1 MRGRT
6 TQRTD
11 STYVLAWVRDLTRL
25 ELITEAVRAPCGL
38 PGRASE
44 SLRSYRIVLVR
55 HGPCTRAEGWISRR
69 KRARNSGSSACAG
82 WITGRLVQ
90 R

>member
-55 HGPCTRAEGWISRR
+55 HGPCTRAG
-69 KRARNSGSSACAG
+69 GLDLSAEAG
-82 WITGRLVQ
+82 PKLRVLGLRGVDHWLR
-90 R
+90 